1 MKRTLVDSSVLLDVL
16 TADREFGPWSRAA
29 LGASARSGIVGINQ
43 IIFAELAPR
52 MASHGEHEAAIEPP
66 ITRFDLPWAAA
77 FRAGAAFAEYRRRG
91 GARTSP
97 LPDFYIGAHAE
108 VDGLTLLTR
117 DAARYR
123 TYFPDVELIAP
134 DET

>member
-1 MKRTLVDSSVLLDVL
+1 MMRTLVDTSVLLDVL
-16 TADREFGPWSRAA
+16 TDDARWRPWSRAA
-29 LGASARSGIVGINQ
+29 VADAARLGAVGINQ

-52 MASHGEHEAAIEPP
+52 MRSRDEHEAAVPA
-66 ITRFDLPWAAA
+66 RFERFELPWDAA
-77 FRAGAAFAEYRRRG
+77 FLAGKAFAEYRRRG
-91 GARTSP
+91 GPRTSP

-134 DET
+134 DGA